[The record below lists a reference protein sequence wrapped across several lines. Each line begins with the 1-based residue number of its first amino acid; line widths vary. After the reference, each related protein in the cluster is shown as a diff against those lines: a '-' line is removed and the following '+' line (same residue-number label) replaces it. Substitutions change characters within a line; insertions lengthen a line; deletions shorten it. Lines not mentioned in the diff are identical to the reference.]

1 MDDSRTTIAELKQE
15 VKEFSDA
22 RDWNKFHG
30 AKDLAIGIVTEGSE
44 LLQEFRFKS
53 EDEVEGMFKDPAKAE
68 LIGDEIADTFYFLLR
83 ISQKYGLD
91 LSKELQRKLKK
102 NAVNYPVEKS
112 RGSNKKYDELK
123 QGDT

>member
-15 VKEFSDA
+15 VKKFSDA

-30 AKDLAIGIVTEGSE
+30 AKDLAIGIVTEASE

-68 LIGDEIADTFYFLLR
+68 LIGDEIADTLYFLLQ
-83 ISQKYGLD
+83 ISQRYGLD

-102 NAVNYPVEKS
+102 NTVNYPVEKS
-112 RGSNKKYDELK
+112 RGSNKKYSELK
-123 QGDT
+123 